1 MTGYFNALL
10 GRCTGKDCRADATQS
25 GWSLLCNRH
34 AQQLVVR
41 VAQTPG
47 LIDGETPISAPSVH
61 QLRLV
66 SVTEA
71 CGQPRA
77 SCKLSAVD

>member
-41 VAQTPG
+41 VAQTPASS
-47 LIDGETPISAPSVH
+47 TVKR
-61 QLRLV
+61 QFLRRPFTSYV
-66 SVTEA
+66 S
-71 CGQPRA
+71 
-77 SCKLSAVD
+77 